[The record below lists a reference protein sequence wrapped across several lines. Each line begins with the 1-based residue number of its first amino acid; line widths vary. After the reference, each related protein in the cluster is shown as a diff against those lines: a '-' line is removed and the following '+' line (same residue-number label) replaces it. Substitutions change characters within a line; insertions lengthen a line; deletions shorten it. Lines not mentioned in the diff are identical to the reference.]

1 MTFQHD
7 DLSLPVPPNKGDRE
21 MNDATTEIGDE
32 FLEVKENKRFDSIL
46 VNWFRISA
54 LSVEKKERFAESI
67 KVAPNSDLSSIEI
80 MSSAEMDVPLN
91 INETNQHHMDF
102 IV

>member
-7 DLSLPVPPNKGDRE
+7 DLSLPVPSNKGGRE
-21 MNDATTEIGDE
+21 MNDATTETGDE

-67 KVAPNSDLSSIEI
+67 KVAQKSDLSSIEI
-80 MSSAEMDVPLN
+80 ILTA
-91 INETNQHHMDF
+91 IF
-102 IV
+102 